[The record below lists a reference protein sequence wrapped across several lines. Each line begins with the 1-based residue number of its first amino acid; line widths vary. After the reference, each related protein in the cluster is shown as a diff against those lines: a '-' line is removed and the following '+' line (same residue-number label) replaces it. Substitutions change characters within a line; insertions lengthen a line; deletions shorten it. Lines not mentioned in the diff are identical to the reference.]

1 MATAK
6 AESGAAERTASG
18 QRWLA
23 PLLVF
28 LGALALFCI
37 NLDDGLPVHDELYHL
52 LAARGLLATGLP
64 SIAEGLY
71 ERGYAYTW
79 IVAQCF
85 RLFGDNLFVARLP
98 AAVSMALLVAAMFW
112 WLRAKAGDMAAWIG
126 AALFATSPFAV
137 GTAQFARFYGP
148 QSLLFFLGTVAAFE
162 ALRGA
167 DGPVRRG
174 IMGMLAAAC
183 LAMAA
188 HLQDTTILGIA
199 GLAAW
204 IALALGLPRLA
215 DPDVPP
221 GRKLLVAGGLLAA
234 AAVALTG
241 MWTTGMLAGLWA
253 RYRWA
258 PLFNQGDSGQF
269 WFYHGWLSLFYPS
282 LWPATGLLGLLA
294 IVARPGPGLLAL
306 VVFAVSFLLNS
317 FAGPKSL
324 RYLAYAFPFLF
335 AVWGIGIAALWP
347 GLRDGLRRIVEGL
360 APALGIAA
368 SWGTRLGR
376 GLAACAIA
384 FLLLGNPAWLR
395 TGTLL
400 ADISVPPEDP
410 YIRWQQAATA
420 LSPWLASAEV
430 VVTTAELETLFHYGR
445 YDLLLSRSRMEELGR
460 DERREFGRDWRTGR
474 PIVAEAATLGTLMD
488 CTASGL
494 VISHRHHWKVTFQAD
509 AAAKVLIEQRATP
522 VQLPPGSQMLAW
534 TWQQPAGWSP
544 PTGCADTRRELHLPA
559 H

>member
-6 AESGAAERTASG
+6 ARTGAARRSAG
-18 QRWLA
+18 AWRWLV
-23 PLLVF
+23 PSLVF

-52 LAARGLLATGLP
+52 LAARGLLATGEP
-64 SIAEGLY
+64 RIAEGLY

-79 IVAQCF
+79 LVAQCF
-85 RLFGDNLFVARLP
+85 RLFGDGLFAARLP
-98 AAVSMALLVAAMFW
+98 AALSMALLVAALFC
-112 WLRAKAGDMAAWIG
+112 WLRARADDLTAWI
-126 AALFATSPFAV
+126 AAVLFATSPFAV

-148 QSLLFFLGTVAAFE
+148 QSLLFFLGAIAAFE
-162 ALRGA
+162 AVREPG
-167 DGPVRRG
+167 GPARRSILG
-174 IMGMLAAAC
+174 VAALAC

-188 HLQDTTILGIA
+188 HLQDTTILGVA
-199 GLAAW
+199 GLGAW
-204 IALALGLPRLA
+204 AALALGLPWLA
-215 DPDVPP
+215 NRDVAP
-221 GRKLLVAGGLLAA
+221 GRRLLMAGGLLGAG
-234 AAVALTG
+234 AVALAGLWATG
-241 MWTTGMLAGLWA
+241 MAESLWA

-258 PLFNQGDSGQF
+258 PLFNQGESGQF

-294 IVARPGPGLLAL
+294 VVVRPGPGLLAL

-347 GLRDGLRRIVEGL
+347 ALRGGLQRITEGL

-368 SWGTRLGR
+368 GWGAGLGR
-376 GLAACAIA
+376 ALAACAIA
-384 FLLLGNPAWLR
+384 FLLLANPAWLR

-410 YIRWQQAATA
+410 YIRWQPAAAA
-420 LSPWLASAEV
+420 LAPWLADAEV
-430 VVTTAELETLFHYGR
+430 VVTTAELETLYHYGR
-445 YDLLLSRSRMEELGR
+445 YDVLLSRSRLEELGPAK
-460 DERREFGRDWRTGR
+460 RRELAPDWRTGR
-474 PIVAEAATLGTLMD
+474 PIIAEAATLARLMD

-494 VISHRHHWKVTFQAD
+494 LISHRHHWKVTFQAD
-509 AAAKVLIEQRATP
+509 AEAKALVERRATP
-522 VQLPPGSQMLAW
+522 LELPAASLMLAW
-534 TWQQPAGWSP
+534 TWRQPAGWTP
-544 PTGCADTRRELHLPA
+544 PPACTDIRRELHLQA
-559 H
+559 G